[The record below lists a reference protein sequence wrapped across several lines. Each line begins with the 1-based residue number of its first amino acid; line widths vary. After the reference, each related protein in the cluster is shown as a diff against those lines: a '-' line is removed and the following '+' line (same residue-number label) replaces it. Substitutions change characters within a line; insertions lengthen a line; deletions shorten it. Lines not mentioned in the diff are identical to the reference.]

1 MISFKQYYLSEVSGY
16 TSRATGKNILA
27 IGTPLGRN
35 PGGFLGDASTN
46 REPTG
51 DTIVINKTKLEDEE
65 KESSKKKNKKKNKKK
80 SVKPKKLDAQSIDDN
95 PMDNKPMLNWVGV

>member
-16 TSRATGKNILA
+16 TSRATGKNLLA

-35 PGGFLGDASTN
+35 PGGFLGDGSTN

-65 KESSKKKNKKKNKKK
+65 KKSSKKKKKKKK
-80 SVKPKKLDAQSIDDN
+80 SVKPKKLDAQSLDNN

>member
-51 DTIVINKTKLEDEE
+51 DTIVINKTKIEDEE
-65 KESSKKKNKKKNKKK
+65 KKSSKKKKKKKK
-80 SVKPKKLDAQSIDDN
+80 SVKPKKLDAQSLDNN

>member
-16 TSRATGKNILA
+16 TSRATGKNLLA

-35 PGGFLGDASTN
+35 PGGFLGDGSTN

-51 DTIVINKTKLEDEE
+51 DTIVINKTELL
-65 KESSKKKNKKKNKKK
+65 KNKKKKKNKK